1 MEASAPHV
9 AISPENSHLDI
20 VFVPT
25 ALALELL
32 DKSTARL
39 VGHTGSTNDQIRWI
53 MQNVDH
59 DVYITA
65 NTEID
70 FAMADS
76 DCLAVEQ
83 TSGHF
88 LLLPAFFTNSFMPWD
103 TNHTYKCSLVD

>member
-39 VGHTGSTNDQIRWI
+39 VGHYWEHQRSNSLI

-88 LLLPAFFTNSFMPWD
+88 SIITSFLHELIHAMG
-103 TNHTYKCSLVD
+103 